1 MAKEKI
7 KVSFLIDKQAVLNC
21 AFRNCKSEEEY
32 KQVKEIIE
40 AKDEIVR
47 DVEKFSDNEEEV
59 TEMTKFFASIGVDE
73 VVWQNKDLAI
83 SKRLEDENKHDEE
96 QDNNDGDDNGENLSV
111 VKISGN
117 KAKEILKSLL
127 DGKED

>member
-7 KVSFLIDKQAVLNC
+7 KVSFLIDKQAVLDC

-32 KQVKEIIE
+32 KQVKDIIE
-40 AKDEIVR
+40 PKDEIIR

-59 TEMTKFFASIGVDE
+59 TEITKFFASIGVDE

-83 SKRLEDENKHDEE
+83 SKRLDEQNKHDEE
-96 QDNNDGDDNGENLSV
+96 QDDNDGDDNGANLSV